1 MQEML
6 DLADSAVRHGLADA
20 LEHAGYNSIADGARM
35 LPRITSATL
44 TEEATMFVDDLWA
57 DEIGW
62 DAQEAIDACMKAR
75 DLLAHVRIHSA

>member
-20 LEHAGYNSIADGARM
+20 LERAEYNSIADGARM
-35 LPRITSATL
+35 LPRITSATMA
-44 TEEATMFVDDLWA
+44 EEATMFVDDMIA

-62 DAQEAIDACMKAR
+62 DAQEVVDACLKAR